1 VSEAR
6 AIEKDPSQWRP
17 LSACCTKQQRRTSQR
32 GLLNASC
39 QRLEKDC
46 NSAIAPVPE
55 ATSISAHLAP
65 PRPL

>member
-17 LSACCTKQQRRTSQR
+17 LSASCTKQQRRTSQR

-46 NSAIAPVPE
+46 NIAPAPE